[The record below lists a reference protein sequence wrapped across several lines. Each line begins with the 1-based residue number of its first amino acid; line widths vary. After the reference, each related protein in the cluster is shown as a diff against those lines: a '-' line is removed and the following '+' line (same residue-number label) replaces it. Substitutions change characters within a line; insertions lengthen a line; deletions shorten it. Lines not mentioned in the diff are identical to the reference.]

1 MRASVTRTP
10 WPCRGGVNHSSNT
23 SASTGGMELPKVA
36 DFACGTGTLLNGMYQ
51 RILAS
56 HEQAGEDGEAI
67 HRHMVE
73 NNLLGCDILPSV
85 THLTV
90 AIIAGTHP
98 HIRIGDTRIKTMPY
112 GTPHGDGRYAI
123 GALDLLRNPEET
135 MALNLESAEVVGGH
149 GDRTEAFQQQF
160 RHGEFDFV
168 VQNPPFTVAGADNNS
183 GVPKD
188 IFGDKDAKAAMSE
201 SLKAQKSE
209 IGHGKAGL
217 GSYFLE
223 LADKMLKPGGKMG
236 FVLPE
241 TALAGICW
249 KKVRNLLAQEYHD
262 VIVVT
267 IADAK
272 AENFAFSAD
281 THMAECLLIATKGK
295 SRNTGRGTFVCLH
308 RRPNSE
314 LEATEV
320 AKQIHQS
327 KGVRQLESGLLGGNS
342 IEVGTECVGYAID
355 APLIQADSAWPVS
368 RVKDMVVVQSGHQ
381 LVNGK
386 LWLPRQTAPLPLPI
400 RPLSEIAQTSLTHG
414 NIKRAFELKAG
425 CPDTADYPCLWHVD
439 CYTQKAMVV
448 APDAHAQPRLN
459 LEDKVQAVLKLN
471 SRIHYNEYIHFNANS
486 LAVMF
491 TEQKSIGVNLLPNVV
506 FADEIYEYAWTLWC
520 NSTLGLLCYWMR
532 CGKQQDGRGI
542 LSRTALKSMCTLDVR
557 QLNPLQLA
565 AAERI
570 FHELKHEEMR
580 PFHEMVTDPVRQ
592 KLDRML
598 LSVVLGFTEETHPE
612 VHAGLALLR
621 KKLCAE
627 PSIRGG
633 K

>member
-1 MRASVTRTP
+1 
-10 WPCRGGVNHSSNT
+10 
-23 SASTGGMELPKVA
+23 
-36 DFACGTGTLLNGMYQ
+36 
-51 RILAS
+51 
-56 HEQAGEDGEAI
+56 
-67 HRHMVE
+67 MVE
-73 NNLLGCDILPSV
+73 NNLLGCDIVPNA

-98 HIRIGDTRIKTMPY
+98 HIRIGDTRIKTMRY

-123 GALDLLRNPEET
+123 GALDLLSNPEET
-135 MALNLESAEVVGGH
+135 MALNLESAEVVSGQ
-149 GDRTEAFQQQF
+149 GDRAEAFQQQF

-168 VQNPPFTVAGADNNS
+168 VQNPPFTVAGADNNT
-183 GVPKD
+183 GVPKT
-188 IFGDKDAKAAMSE
+188 IFGDKGARAAMSE

-217 GSYFLE
+217 GSYFVE

-241 TALAGICW
+241 TTLAGICW
-249 KKVRNLLAQEYHD
+249 KKVRNLLAREYHD

-320 AKQIHQS
+320 AKQIHRS

-342 IEVGTECVGYAID
+342 IDVGTAPVGSAID

-381 LVNGK
+381 LANGK
-386 LWLPRQTAPLPLPI
+386 LWLPRQEVPLPLPI

-414 NIKRAFELKAG
+414 NIKRAFDLKAG
-425 CPDTADYPCLWHVD
+425 CPDTADYPSLWHVD
-439 CYTQKAMVV
+439 YDTQKAMVV
-448 APDAHAQPRLN
+448 TPDSHAQPRPNSHDKIQKVLALN
-459 LEDKVQAVLKLN
+459 GRV
-471 SRIHYNEYIHFNANS
+471 HYNECLRFNANA

-491 TEQKSIGVNLLPNVV
+491 TEQETIGVNLLPNVV

-542 LSRTALKSMCTLDVR
+542 LSRSALKSMCTLDVR

-580 PFHEMVTDPVRQ
+580 PFHEIVKDPMRQ
-592 KLDRML
+592 KLDRLL
-598 LSVVLGFTEETHPE
+598 LSVVLGFTEEKHPE
-612 VHAGLALLR
+612 VHEGLDLLR

-627 PSIRGG
+627 PSIHGG